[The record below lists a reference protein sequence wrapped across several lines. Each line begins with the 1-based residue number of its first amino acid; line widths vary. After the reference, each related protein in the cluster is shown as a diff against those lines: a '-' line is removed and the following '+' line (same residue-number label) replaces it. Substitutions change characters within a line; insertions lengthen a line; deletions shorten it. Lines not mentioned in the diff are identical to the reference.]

1 MQRRASAVVSYA
13 QRLAAAESD
22 RAALT
27 RELSEARALRER
39 VRAELERDASTEPAT
54 KVRAAYKRLRRS
66 SQALLTHNDTL
77 LGSGGGALLPP
88 GGSSAL
94 LGRLDEQ
101 LSVLSIELTA
111 LRDDLLERYY
121 ELLHL
126 QSPRFAHNVFM
137 YGGDEI
143 PTSAAAATA
152 TVASIFLPLS
162 TEALAQPPGGGAQP
176 QPLNKRKRKA
186 PAAK

>member
-1 MQRRASAVVSYA
+1 MQRRASAVASYA
-13 QRLAAAESD
+13 QRLVAAERD

-27 RELSEARALRER
+27 RELSEARSLRER
-39 VRAELERDASTEPAT
+39 VRAELERDASAEPAT

-66 SQALLTHNDTL
+66 SLALLTHSDTL
-77 LGSGGGALLPP
+77 LG
-88 GGSSAL
+88 SAL

-101 LSVLSIELTA
+101 LSVLAIELTA

-143 PTSAAAATA
+143 PTSAATA

-162 TEALAQPPGGGAQP
+162 TEALAQPPAAAATAAA